1 MKRSAADDN
10 AAPTPGIRLAEQVR
24 RANHLALGVTLAIVA
39 VIVLAGNFVVS
50 ALTLES
56 DTRTMARV
64 LADNASASLLF
75 GDPKSATDVLDTL
88 RNSPS
93 VTQAAI
99 YDSALKVFAR
109 YENATG
115 TPLSPP
121 GGLVEEAQLDFSRLS
136 LTQPI
141 TGGKK
146 TLGAIRLDVEL
157 GPLYLQLTTYAAIM
171 VLAALLALTAAT
183 ALVRRL
189 HGVVLRPLAALTS
202 LTTRVARE
210 DDYAARAETSGIV
223 ELDSLAEGFNRM
235 LAQIAERDAR
245 LAAHRDQLEEE
256 VAVRTHEL
264 LRAKEAAEAAS
275 QAKSDFLATMSHEIR
290 TPMNGV
296 LGMTELLLDTS
307 LNAEQRHF
315 AEAVQNSGRH
325 LLGIINDILDFSK
338 IESGHLELE
347 DVEFEPGELIEN
359 ALAMFA
365 QPAEKKGLEL
375 VADIPPDA
383 RRSLRGDPFRIRQV
397 VANLISNA
405 VKFTEQGEVVARVRL
420 ATEAGERCRLRVS
433 VEDTGIGIPL
443 EAQRKIF
450 EHFAQLDGSTTRQYG
465 GTGLGLAICRRL
477 VELMGGR
484 IGVSSTPGEG
494 AQFWIELPL
503 EAGTTA
509 VGALCC
515 DIGLASVHVL
525 VVDDNPTN
533 REILQRQLEGWHMQ
547 VECAASGAEALERMR
562 CAHERGQPFALA
574 VLDMHMPQMDG
585 LQLAN
590 AIQAIPELAT
600 TGLIV
605 LTSSYSSASVRE
617 RERAGI
623 LRCVHKP
630 IRQAELHQVVCS
642 ALRSPRRP
650 QAAAAISP
658 SSGLADTTVL
668 AGRVLLAEDNP
679 TNQHVAQAMLA
690 KLGVAVDVAGNG
702 REALRL
708 ATSQDFD
715 VILMDCHMPLMDGYE
730 ATAAIRKQ
738 QGQARHVP
746 IVALTADVM
755 EGNRSRC
762 LEAGMDDFLS
772 KPYDLAQLRETLQ
785 RHMVVRHPA
794 RQDEAATA
802 RATPEGVPA
811 TPMASCGPADAMPA
825 AIDRN
830 FFVQFRELD
839 PTGGLGLVARIMR
852 VYADT
857 SGEAVDRLR
866 EATQGGDAE
875 AIRQAAHSLK
885 SSSANVGATLLA
897 ARLKDVELSG
907 KEGRLQDARD
917 AIDDVGDEYR
927 RVIDEIGSLLAEMG

>member
-1 MKRSAADDN
+1 MNTSAPDFGASHP
-10 AAPTPGIRLAEQVR
+10 AGIRLAEQVR

-39 VIVLAGNFVVS
+39 VIVLAGNFIVS

-64 LADNASASLLF
+64 LADNAAASLLF
-75 GDPKSATDVLDTL
+75 EDPKSAGAVLDTL
-88 RNSPS
+88 RNSPN
-93 VTQAAI
+93 VTRAAI
-99 YDSALKVFAR
+99 YDGNLNMFAR
-109 YENATG
+109 YENATAA
-115 TPLSPP
+115 PLSAPT
-121 GGLVEEAQLDFSRLS
+121 GLAEDTHFDFAQLS

-141 TGGKK
+141 VEGHR
-146 TLGAIRLDVEL
+146 TLGAIHLAVEL
-157 GPLYLQLTTYAAIM
+157 DPLYLQLTTYASIM
-171 VLAALLALTAAT
+171 VLAALLALTVAT

-189 HGVVLRPLAALTS
+189 HGVVLRPLSALTS

-210 DDYAARAETSGIV
+210 DDYAARAEPSGIV
-223 ELDSLAEGFNRM
+223 ELDSLAAGFNRM

-245 LAAHRDQLEEE
+245 LAAHRDHLEEE

-296 LGMTELLLDTS
+296 LGMTELLLDTA

-347 DVEFEPGELIEN
+347 EVEFEPGELIEN

-375 VADIPPDA
+375 VADIPSDV

-405 VKFTEQGEVVARVRL
+405 VKFTDQGEVVVRVRMSGG
-420 ATEAGERCRLRVS
+420 TGERCRLRVS
-433 VEDTGIGIPL
+433 VEDSGIGIPL
-443 EAQRKIF
+443 DAQRKIF
-450 EHFAQLDGSTTRQYG
+450 DHFAQLDGSTTRQYG

-477 VELMGGR
+477 VALMGGS
-484 IGVSSTPGEG
+484 IGVDSAQGEG
-494 AQFWIELPL
+494 ARFWIEIAL
-503 EAGTTA
+503 EAGTTP
-509 VGALCC
+509 VDTLCC
-515 DIGLASVHVL
+515 DIGLAGVRVL

-533 REILQRQLEGWHMQ
+533 REILQRQLEGWNMR
-547 VECAASGAEALERMR
+547 VACAASGTEALERMR
-562 CAHERGQPFALA
+562 CAHAREQPFELA
-574 VLDMHMPQMDG
+574 VLDMHMPRMDG

-590 AIQAIPELAT
+590 AIQAAPELAT
-600 TGLIV
+600 TLLIV

-642 ALRSPRRP
+642 ALRSPRKP
-650 QAAAAISP
+650 MSVTVAGP
-658 SSGLADTTVL
+658 ADTTAL

-679 TNQHVAQAMLA
+679 TNQQVAQAMLA
-690 KLGVAVDVAGNG
+690 RLGLVVEVAGDG

-708 ATSQDFD
+708 ATSHDFD

-730 ATAAIRKQ
+730 ASAAIRQQ
-738 QGQARHVP
+738 QGQARRVP

-755 EGNRSRC
+755 EGNRNRC
-762 LEAGMDDFLS
+762 LEAGMDGFLS

-785 RHMVVRHPA
+785 RHMARPDDAQADKVV
-794 RQDEAATA
+794 AAQAAPDAAVAASTA
-802 RATPEGVPA
+802 TRAA
-811 TPMASCGPADAMPA
+811 AISPADAVPP
-825 AIDRN
+825 AIDRS
-830 FFVQFRELD
+830 FFAQFRELD

-852 VYADT
+852 VFADT
-857 SGEAVDRLR
+857 SGESVDRLR
-866 EATQGGDAE
+866 AATQDGDAE
-875 AIRQAAHSLK
+875 AVRQAAHSLK
-885 SSSANVGATLLA
+885 SSSANVGAAALA
-897 ARLKDVELSG
+897 ARLKDIELWG
-907 KEGRLQDARD
+907 KEGRLHDVRNALDA
-917 AIDDVGDEYR
+917 VTGEYE
-927 RVIDEIGSLLAEMG
+927 RVIGEIHTLLGEIG